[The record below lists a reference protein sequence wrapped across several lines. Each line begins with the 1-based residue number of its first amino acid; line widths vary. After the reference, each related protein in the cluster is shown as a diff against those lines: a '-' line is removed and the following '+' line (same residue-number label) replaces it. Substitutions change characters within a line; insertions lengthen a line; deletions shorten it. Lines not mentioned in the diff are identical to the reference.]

1 MIERKFGLIIRELRL
16 EKGVSQEKLAL
27 ETDIDRSY
35 ISDIEKGNRKVSI
48 VIIEKLAKYFDISIS
63 KLFAQ
68 MEEKFKN
75 IRGKTAQYDVPKEL
89 WQKRTSVSNRVL
101 LRWKLIKQNKITL
114 NQLKTF
120 YGGLC
125 VDFVNDDFI
134 NPQNQ
139 KNKLFQYLKSQLGG
153 NDMISSMISIRN
165 EDGSSSSQFL
175 RDTYRKIVNIVGKDN
190 LKPIERNAVIP
201 YSGFGRNDVWKGNFY
216 YSIRGG
222 QQNSIESHKNISPQL
237 FNPAISYANE
247 LVANDLYIVL
257 SYFALF
263 AEGMPQK
270 NFRNIKVLKEK
281 CENYLQ
287 NRNYDSGNL
296 LDYCTEHPSLSYNKR
311 ILMDPIQIKP
321 IRIEYFGNCK
331 TSDRCVIC
339 HNQAAT
345 KNIITYDKSNGFLL
359 SSSNPM
365 NMFWSTHLS
374 NMLQQ
379 DYTLTEYYV
388 EEDKRVKKRKKI
400 LKGK

>member
-1 MIERKFGLIIRELRL
+1 MTKSECNKLLSDSKKIIQSLNSFWNSFDDKLI
-16 EKGVSQEKLAL
+16 V
-27 ETDIDRSY
+27 
-35 ISDIEKGNRKVSI
+35 
-48 VIIEKLAKYFDISIS
+48 
-63 KLFAQ
+63 
-68 MEEKFKN
+68 EKFKN
-75 IRGKTAQYDVPKEL
+75 IRGKTAQYDVPTEL

-114 NQLKTF
+114 EQLKTF
-120 YGGLC
+120 YGGVC

-134 NPQNQ
+134 NPQN
-139 KNKLFQYLKSQLGG
+139 KNDKLFQYLKSKLGG

-175 RDTYRKIVNIVGKDN
+175 RDTYQTIVNTIGENN
-190 LKPIERNAVIP
+190 LKPIERNSAIP
-201 YSGFGRNDVWKGNFY
+201 YSGYGKNDVWKGNFY

-222 QQNSIESHKNISPQL
+222 QQNSIESHKINSPQL

-263 AEGMPQK
+263 AEGMPPSEYQK
-270 NFRNIKVLKEK
+270 IKELKK
-281 CENYLQ
+281 MCESYLK
-287 NRNYDSGNL
+287 NRNYYDGNL
-296 LDYCTEHPSLSYNKR
+296 LSYCTKHPSLSYNKGV
-311 ILMDPIQIKP
+311 LMDAIQIKP
-321 IRIEYFGNCK
+321 IRIEFFGNCG

-345 KNIITYDKSNGFLL
+345 KNVITYDKSNGFLL

-379 DYTLTEYYV
+379 DYTLKEYYD
-388 EEDKRVKKRKKI
+388 EEDKRVVKRKKL
-400 LKGK
+400 LKRK

>member
-1 MIERKFGLIIRELRL
+1 MIKSKYDKLLLDSKGLIKFLN
-16 EKGVSQEKLAL
+16 SFWNSFDDKL
-27 ETDIDRSY
+27 
-35 ISDIEKGNRKVSI
+35 I
-48 VIIEKLAKYFDISIS
+48 V
-63 KLFAQ
+63 
-68 MEEKFKN
+68 EKFKN

-114 NQLKTF
+114 EQLKTF
-120 YGGLC
+120 YGGVC

-134 NPQNQ
+134 NTQNQ
-139 KNKLFQYLKSQLGG
+139 NNKLFQYLKSQLGG

-175 RDTYRKIVNIVGKDN
+175 RDTYQKIANTVGKNN
-190 LKPIERNAVIP
+190 LKVIERNSGIF
-201 YSGFGRNDVWKGNFY
+201 YSGFGKNDVWKGNFY

-263 AEGMPQK
+263 AEGIPPSKSQK
-270 NFRNIKVLKEK
+270 IKELKKK
-281 CENYLQ
+281 CEDYLKI
-287 NRNYDSGNL
+287 RNYDNGNL
-296 LDYCTEHPSLSYNKR
+296 LSYCTKHPSLSYKKGV
-311 ILMDPIQIKP
+311 LMDAIQIKP
-321 IRIEYFGNCK
+321 IRIEFFGDCS

-345 KNIITYDKSNGFLL
+345 KNIITYDKSNEFLL

-374 NMLQQ
+374 NMIQQ
-379 DYTLTEYYV
+379 DYTLIEYYE
-388 EEDKRVKKRKKI
+388 EEDKRVEKRKKL
-400 LKGK
+400 LKVK